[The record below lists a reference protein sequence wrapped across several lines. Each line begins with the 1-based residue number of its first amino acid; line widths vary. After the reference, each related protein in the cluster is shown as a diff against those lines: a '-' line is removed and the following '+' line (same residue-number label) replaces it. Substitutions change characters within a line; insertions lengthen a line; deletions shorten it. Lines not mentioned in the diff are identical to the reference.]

1 MINEYT
7 RPKSLAEALALL
19 QRPEPK
25 TVPLAGGTAL
35 NRQQPE
41 PLAVVDLQDL
51 RLDQVRTQGRTVE
64 LGAMVTLQRLQELA
78 EEGKVQAEL
87 KEVVEREATYNLRQ
101 VATLGGT
108 VAAADGR
115 SPLLT
120 ALLALEA
127 HLQLQLGEEE
137 ISLGDLLPL
146 RAEKLKGRLI
156 TGLTLSLQPRL
167 AYAAVARTPA
177 DRPIVCAALAAWPSG
192 RMRLALGGYGPVPAL
207 AFDGSGAEGLE
218 IAARSA
224 YAAAADE
231 WASAEYRLEV
241 AAVLSRR
248 CWEQLFPA
256 G

>member
-7 RPKSLAEALALL
+7 RPKSLAEALTLL

-51 RLDQVRTQGRTVE
+51 GLDQVRTQGRTVE
-64 LGAMVTLQRLQELA
+64 LGAMITLQRLQELA

-127 HLQLQLGEEE
+127 HLQLQPGEEE

-177 DRPIVCAALAAWPSG
+177 DRPIVCAALAA
-192 RMRLALGGYGPVPAL
+192 
-207 AFDGSGAEGLE
+207 
-218 IAARSA
+218 
-224 YAAAADE
+224 
-231 WASAEYRLEV
+231 
-241 AAVLSRR
+241 
-248 CWEQLFPA
+248 
-256 G
+256 